1 MRIAKYMAAAAAAA
15 LAVSPAM
22 AAPANP
28 AASLSVSKSVRATS
42 AQGKQLDS
50 TVDVEAV
57 LAYYEGL

>member
-1 MRIAKYMAAAAAAA
+1 MNARRKHYQ
-15 LAVSPAM
+15 
-22 AAPANP
+22 
-28 AASLSVSKSVRATS
+28 